1 VFSRF
6 LNMAIQEQAVNVVIK
21 HTLLEFHM
29 VEEVAVV
36 RARSKSDF
44 FTDYADLENVDF
56 SKIGAPLSDCSTAAD
71 SDSDGSSS
79 SHGCDSEDSSSKG
92 RFSDR
97 QACGCPP
104 GVLSWPAVQP
114 CVFLQPVVHVPF
126 PVRAGTIE
134 VQQKGKPQVMVQDG
148 MLTSIMLRNIPN
160 NLKRDALLE
169 LFDSLGF
176 RGLYDFVYLPIDFSR
191 NSNVGYAF
199 INLVNATA
207 ASKFQATLH
216 GFHGW
221 TGSSRKVCEAVWSQL
236 SQGLACHVDRYRN
249 SPVMHADV
257 PDECRPVLFK
267 DGKRI
272 EFPAPTKPLKRPKM
286 RTSSAKC
293 NIKISCH

>member
-1 VFSRF
+1 
-6 LNMAIQEQAVNVVIK
+6 MAIQEQAVNVVIK

-29 VEEVAVV
+29 VEEDATV

-44 FTDYADLENVDF
+44 FTDYVDLENVDF
-56 SKIGAPLSDCSTAAD
+56 VKAGAPLSDCSTTAD
-71 SDSDGSSS
+71 SDSDDSS
-79 SHGCDSEDSSSKG
+79 SHGCDSGDDSSRQG
-92 RFSDR
+92 RFSNTWS
-97 QACGCPP
+97 GSCPP

-114 CVFLQPVVHVPF
+114 CVFLQPVVSVPF
-126 PVRAGTIE
+126 PVRAGTLE
-134 VQQKGKPQVMVQDG
+134 VQRTGKAHGMVQDG
-148 MLTSIMLRNIPN
+148 TLTSIMLRNIPN

-169 LFDSLGF
+169 LFDALGF
-176 RGLYDFVYLPIDFSR
+176 HGLYDFVYLPIDFSR

-199 INLVNATA
+199 VNLINAAA
-207 ASKFQATLH
+207 ASKFQATFQ

-257 PDECRPVLFK
+257 PDECRPVLLK
-267 DGKRI
+267 DGQRI

-286 RTSSAKC
+286 RAPAAKC
-293 NIKISCH
+293 NIKISCQ